1 ARRGAGCR
9 AGGRGPVIVE
19 LRGLQLRGYHGV
31 EPEEKERGE
40 LFLYDVQL
48 EVGER
53 GASDRLEDAVDYTR
67 VAAVVREI
75 NERRFDLLEALATMV
90 AETLLERFKPE
101 SVRIRVRKPEVTP
114 AGIEVEYTAVPVIRP

>member
-1 ARRGAGCR
+1 
-9 AGGRGPVIVE
+9 VIVE

-31 EPEEKERGE
+31 EPEEKERGQ

-75 NERRFDLLEALATMV
+75 NERRFDLLEALATTV

-114 AGIEVEYTAVPVIRP
+114 AGIEVEYTAVTVIRP

>member
-1 ARRGAGCR
+1 M
-9 AGGRGPVIVE
+9 IVE

-31 EPEEKERGE
+31 EPEEKERGQ

-75 NERRFDLLEALATMV
+75 NERRFDLLEALATTV

-114 AGIEVEYTAVPVIRP
+114 AGIEVEYTAVTVIRP